1 MGTPG
6 VNATFEM
13 DFDVEPYALKLV
25 EGTNGEG
32 LDRDATATALTQ
44 AALSTTGRSVEVVLK
59 SIPPDMTTEEVE
71 AMGIKD
77 VLGDYKTSP
86 YVGTKDRQRNVRLG
100 TKLCSGVFLAP
111 GEEFNTD
118 QRLGIRDAAHGWAMA
133 PGITGP
139 GKLEDVFGGGI
150 CQVSTTLFNAA
161 LLAGLEITK
170 RYNHSIFINHYP
182 DGRDATVTA
191 GGKNMCFRNDTDH
204 YVFIY
209 GWSTGINTRF
219 WIWGVN
225 DGRKVLPIK
234 FSGFS
239 GLTAFPTQTIINKS
253 LPPGTT
259 KEIFE
264 GQKSRRCSIARTVVY
279 ADGTQKTVTFSSY
292 YPMMPKVVETNP
304 KATTP
309 TTGGGSGTTLSTDAP
324 TTTLAALAAGL
335 FSEHLRKDEVR

>member
-1 MGTPG
+1 
-6 VNATFEM
+6 M
-13 DFDVEPYALKLV
+13 DFEVEPYALKLV

-32 LDRDATATALTQ
+32 LDREATATALTQ
-44 AALSTTGRSVEVVLK
+44 SALSTNGRSVEVVLK
-59 SIPPDMTTEEVE
+59 SVPPDLTTEEVQ

-77 VLGDYKTSP
+77 LLGDYKTSP
-86 YVGTKDRQRNVRLG
+86 YVGTKDRQKNVRLA

-111 GEEFNTD
+111 GEVFNTD
-118 QRLGIRDAAHGWAMA
+118 ERLGIRDAAHGWALA

-204 YVFIY
+204 YIFIY

-219 WIWGVN
+219 WIYGVA
-225 DGRKVLPIK
+225 DGRKVLPIR

-239 GLTAFPTQTIINKS
+239 IVSDYPTQTIINKS
-253 LPPGTT
+253 LPPGTV

-264 GQKSRRCSIARTVVY
+264 GQKGRRCFIERTVVY
-279 ADGTQKTVTFSSY
+279 ADGTQKTVKFSSY

-304 KATTP
+304 KAATT
-309 TTGGGSGTTLSTDAP
+309 TTGGSGTTDTTEAP
-324 TTTLAALAAGL
+324 TTTILGP
-335 FSEHLRKDEVR
+335 